1 MIMWTLLSMAYRLFF
16 KPFCFTHVTG
26 TGFKETALFF
36 NVHLTSLVGF
46 ILRPTDKSMLKVNNN
61 KIRLIC
67 IFLNLK
73 INTARLCSFVFIVDF
88 DYSQNI
94 NIVFLLLTLN
104 KYLSVGCAW
113 RVIMFRKPYFKA
125 YFIQKFIIA
134 PNCNKLRPH

>member
-1 MIMWTLLSMAYRLFF
+1 MAYGLFF
-16 KPFCFTHVTG
+16 KPCCFSHVTG
-26 TGFKETALFF
+26 TCFKETVLFF

-88 DYSQNI
+88 HYSQNI
-94 NIVFLLLTLN
+94 NIFYLLLTLN
-104 KYLSVGCAW
+104 KYLSVGCE
-113 RVIMFRKPYFKA
+113 
-125 YFIQKFIIA
+125 
-134 PNCNKLRPH
+134 

>member
-1 MIMWTLLSMAYRLFF
+1 MAYGLFF
-16 KPFCFTHVTG
+16 KPCCFSHVTG
-26 TGFKETALFF
+26 TCFKETVLFF

-104 KYLSVGCAW
+104 KYLSVG
-113 RVIMFRKPYFKA
+113 V
-125 YFIQKFIIA
+125 
-134 PNCNKLRPH
+134 NDES